1 MIALVSCTAP
11 LPISPAHS
19 ICFNCFLLA
28 ISILISMLGLLPLYF
43 CYALAEL
50 RQIVGK
56 PFSPPESAKKNQTTK
71 KKHSKKKNY

>member
-1 MIALVSCTAP
+1 
-11 LPISPAHS
+11 
-19 ICFNCFLLA
+19 
-28 ISILISMLGLLPLYF
+28 MLGLLPLYF

-71 KKHSKKKNY
+71 KKHIAKRRIIKNKRRVKRIKFKLNQVKLDEKRCRFWPTF